1 MTKREKK
8 QALKS
13 RLNLYR
19 DLEREKAQIS
29 QELARIEWDMRG
41 VRAANMDG
49 MPKGSSSGDPVLDIV
64 SRHLALKDKY
74 MRLLE
79 ELSDA
84 QADIEDLITKLHP
97 RMRVLMR
104 LRYIQGL
111 QWEEVCVAVGYSWAQ
126 THREHAKALDAILET
141 MKDKEQ
147 ED

>member
-1 MTKREKK
+1 M
-8 QALKS
+8 KS

-41 VRAANMDG
+41 ARAANMDG
-49 MPKGSSSGDPVLDIV
+49 MPKGSSSGDPVLAIV
-64 SRHLALKDKY
+64 SRHLDLKDKY

-126 THREHAKALDAILET
+126 THREHAKALDAILEA